1 MHILNLLVENYKR
14 IKLVEI
20 PRKGRLTEITG
31 KNGQGKTST
40 LDSIWSAL
48 AGKRGFPDQPVRK
61 GAHKARIRLELDDL
75 VVTRVIK
82 PTGTNSLVV
91 ETRKGVQ
98 MASPQAILD
107 ELIGERTADPQAWV
121 RMKPKE
127 QAEMLRKLAKVDYDF
142 DGANAAN
149 AADYEKRLQIGRDVK
164 RLEGAIGAI
173 TVQTGLPKER
183 VDEAPILEKL
193 NGASAINLESQRLFK
208 AKGELEKTAEAAR
221 VELNKHVRSI
231 ELQQEEIAE
240 LEKRIESGK
249 RNLEAAIAEHP
260 EYIERCTAAA
270 QRFENAPVGEL
281 VDVTALTQELQ
292 QAQLINR
299 EIDKRARREEL
310 ETQLR
315 DQCHKVEDLSRAMDR
330 RLEEKMS
337 ALSRATLPVPGLT
350 VDEEQVLFEGIPVA
364 QLGEGEQIRIGARI
378 LMAQNPKLRVIFI
391 PHGEALDDDSM
402 EILAEM
408 AEQNDFDI
416 WIAKV
421 DSSGKVGVVIEDG
434 MVAASAG

>member
-14 IKLVEI
+14 IKFVEI
-20 PRKGRLTEITG
+20 ARKGRLTAITG

-75 VVTRVIK
+75 VVTRVIT
-82 PTGTNSLVV
+82 PAGTNSLVV

-127 QAEMLRKLAKVDYDF
+127 QAEMLRKLANVDYDF

-149 AADYEKRLQIGRDVK
+149 AADYEERLQIGRDVK

-193 NGASAINLESQRLFK
+193 NGASAINQKALLAKEQRDQLMKNSEAAF
-208 AKGELEKTAEAAR
+208 AAAANNAKTATALR
-221 VELNKHVRSI
+221 QQI
-231 ELQQEEIAE
+231 DELQEQLKKAEDQQAGLDRDAEIIYQVFSE
-240 LEKRIESGK
+240 
-249 RNLEAAIAEHP
+249 
-260 EYIERCTAAA
+260 
-270 QRFENAPVGEL
+270 APVGGL

-315 DQCHKVEDLSRAMDR
+315 DQRHKVEDLSRAMDR

-364 QLGEGEQIRIGARI
+364 QLGEGEQIRIGAWI

-391 PHGEALDDDSM
+391 PHGEALDEDSM

>member
-14 IKLVEI
+14 IKFVEI
-20 PRKGRLTEITG
+20 ARKGRLTAITG

-75 VVTRVIK
+75 VVTRVIT
-82 PTGTNSLVV
+82 PAGTNSLVV

-127 QAEMLRKLAKVDYDF
+127 QAEMLRKLANVDYDF

-149 AADYEKRLQIGRDVK
+149 AADYEERLQIGRDVK

-193 NGASAINLESQRLFK
+193 NGASAINQKALLAKEQRDQLMKNSEAAF
-208 AKGELEKTAEAAR
+208 AAAANNAKTATALR
-221 VELNKHVRSI
+221 QQI
-231 ELQQEEIAE
+231 DELQEQLKKAEDQQAGLDRDAEIIYQVFSE
-240 LEKRIESGK
+240 
-249 RNLEAAIAEHP
+249 
-260 EYIERCTAAA
+260 
-270 QRFENAPVGEL
+270 APVGGL

-315 DQCHKVEDLSRAMDR
+315 DQRHKVEDLSRAMER

-391 PHGEALDDDSM
+391 PHGEALDDDSLD
-402 EILAEM
+402 ILAEM

>member
-14 IKLVEI
+14 IKFVEI
-20 PRKGRLTEITG
+20 ARKGRLTAITG

-75 VVTRVIK
+75 VVTRVIT
-82 PTGTNSLVV
+82 PAGTNSLVV

-127 QAEMLRKLAKVDYDF
+127 QAEMLRKLANVDYDF

-149 AADYEKRLQIGRDVK
+149 AADYEERLQIGRDVK

-193 NGASAINLESQRLFK
+193 NGASAINQKALLAKEQRDQLMKNSEAAF
-208 AKGELEKTAEAAR
+208 AAAANNAKTATALR
-221 VELNKHVRSI
+221 QQI
-231 ELQQEEIAE
+231 DELQEQLKKAEDQQAGLDRDAEIIYQVFSE
-240 LEKRIESGK
+240 
-249 RNLEAAIAEHP
+249 
-260 EYIERCTAAA
+260 
-270 QRFENAPVGEL
+270 APVGGL

-315 DQCHKVEDLSRAMDR
+315 DQRHKVEDLSRAMDR

-391 PHGEALDDDSM
+391 PHGEALDEDSM

>member
-61 GAHKARIRLELDDL
+61 GAHKARIRLELDEL
-75 VVTRVIK
+75 IVTRII
-82 PTGTNSLVV
+82 TSAGTNSLVV

-98 MASPQAILD
+98 MASPQAVLD
-107 ELIGERTADPQAWV
+107 ELISVHSADPQAWV

-142 DGANAAN
+142 DGSNAAS
-149 AADYEKRLQIGRDVK
+149 AQDYENRLQIGREIK
-164 RLEGAIGAI
+164 RLEGEVASI
-173 TVQTGLPKER
+173 TIQQGLPKEKMDEAAILEKMNGANALNQKALLAKEQR
-183 VDEAPILEKL
+183 DQLQKNSERAFAAAETNAKAIESLKEQIGKLQLELAECEGKQHGLERDAQIIYGVFSEAPI
-193 NGASAINLESQRLFK
+193 
-208 AKGELEKTAEAAR
+208 TA
-221 VELNKHVRSI
+221 
-231 ELQQEEIAE
+231 
-240 LEKRIESGK
+240 
-249 RNLEAAIAEHP
+249 
-260 EYIERCTAAA
+260 
-270 QRFENAPVGEL
+270 L
-281 VDVTALTQELQ
+281 VDVSALTQELQ
-292 QAQLINR
+292 HAQIVNR

-310 ETQLR
+310 ETRLR
-315 DQCHKVEDLSRAMDR
+315 DQGQAVQDLTRAMER

-337 ALSRATLPVPGLT
+337 ALHNADLPVPGLT
-350 VDEEQVLFEGIPVA
+350 VDEEQVMFEGIPVA

-391 PHGEALDDDSM
+391 PHGEALDEDSM

>member
-14 IKLVEI
+14 IKFVEI
-20 PRKGRLTEITG
+20 ARKGRLTAITG

-75 VVTRVIK
+75 VVTRVIT
-82 PTGTNSLVV
+82 PAGTNSLVV

-127 QAEMLRKLAKVDYDF
+127 QAEMLRKLANVDYDF

-149 AADYEKRLQIGRDVK
+149 AADYEERLQIGRDVK

-193 NGASAINLESQRLFK
+193 NGASAINQKALLAKEQRDQLMKNSEAAF
-208 AKGELEKTAEAAR
+208 AAAANNAKTATALR
-221 VELNKHVRSI
+221 QQI
-231 ELQQEEIAE
+231 DELQEQLKKAEDQQAGLDRDAEIIYQVFSE
-240 LEKRIESGK
+240 
-249 RNLEAAIAEHP
+249 
-260 EYIERCTAAA
+260 
-270 QRFENAPVGEL
+270 APVGGL

-315 DQCHKVEDLSRAMDR
+315 DQRHKVEDLSRAMDR

-391 PHGEALDDDSM
+391 PHGEALDDDSLD
-402 EILAEM
+402 ILAEM

-421 DSSGKVGVVIEDG
+421 DNSGKVGVVIEDG
-434 MVAASAG
+434 MVASA

>member
-14 IKLVEI
+14 IKFVEI
-20 PRKGRLTEITG
+20 ARKGRLTAITG

-75 VVTRVIK
+75 VVTRVIT
-82 PTGTNSLVV
+82 PAGTNSLVV

-127 QAEMLRKLAKVDYDF
+127 QAEMLRKLANVDYDF

-149 AADYEKRLQIGRDVK
+149 AADYEERLQIGRDVK

-193 NGASAINLESQRLFK
+193 NGASAINQKALLAKEQRDQLMKNSEAAF
-208 AKGELEKTAEAAR
+208 AAAANNAKTATALR
-221 VELNKHVRSI
+221 QQI
-231 ELQQEEIAE
+231 DELQEQLKKAEDQQAGLDRDAEIIYQVFSE
-240 LEKRIESGK
+240 
-249 RNLEAAIAEHP
+249 
-260 EYIERCTAAA
+260 
-270 QRFENAPVGEL
+270 APVGGL

-315 DQCHKVEDLSRAMDR
+315 DQRHKVEDLSRAMVR

-391 PHGEALDDDSM
+391 PHGEALDDDSLD
-402 EILAEM
+402 ILAEM

>member
-14 IKLVEI
+14 IKFVEI
-20 PRKGRLTEITG
+20 ARKGRLTAITG

-75 VVTRVIK
+75 VVTRVIT
-82 PTGTNSLVV
+82 PAGTNSLVV

-127 QAEMLRKLAKVDYDF
+127 QAEMLRKLANVDYDF

-149 AADYEKRLQIGRDVK
+149 AADYEERLQIGRDVK

-193 NGASAINLESQRLFK
+193 NGASAINQKALLAKEQRDQLMKNSEAAF
-208 AKGELEKTAEAAR
+208 AAAANNAKTATALR
-221 VELNKHVRSI
+221 QQI
-231 ELQQEEIAE
+231 DELQEQLKKAEDQQAGLDRDAEIIYQVFSE
-240 LEKRIESGK
+240 
-249 RNLEAAIAEHP
+249 
-260 EYIERCTAAA
+260 
-270 QRFENAPVGEL
+270 APVGGL

-315 DQCHKVEDLSRAMDR
+315 DQRHKVEDLSRAMDR

-391 PHGEALDDDSM
+391 PHGEALDDDSLD
-402 EILAEM
+402 ILAEM